1 MSCKAAVV
9 IGTRP
14 EAIKLAPLI
23 LELEKH
29 DDFDCIT
36 VLTAQHREMSDD
48 VLRLFGIVP
57 THDLNLMQ
65 PGQSL
70 FGLTARLIT
79 SLRPVYEEER
89 PDVVIVQGDTTTTF
103 IASLAA
109 YYLRI
114 PVAHVEAGLRTADKH
129 NPFPEEINRRLT
141 SALADLHF
149 APTETSEKA
158 LLAEGVPAESIV
170 VTGNTVIDALL
181 HIVEK
186 APPSDYLPT
195 GLDPGQR
202 WILVTSHRR
211 ENWGAP
217 LESICHALRELC
229 ERYDDIEIIYP
240 VHPNPRVVEI
250 TSKLLAEVPNIHL
263 VAPLEYLSFVHLMNA
278 ANFIITDSGGIQEE
292 APSLGKPVLVIR
304 EKTERP
310 EAVEA
315 GTVRLVGT
323 SRERIVEEA
332 CELLDSEATYNEMS
346 RKHNPYGDGK
356 ACPRIA
362 DAILERWK
370 SGTLAGT
377 SG

>member
-9 IGTRP
+9 LGTRP
-14 EAIKLAPLI
+14 EAIKLAPVI
-23 LELEKH
+23 LELEKR

-36 VLTAQHREMSDD
+36 VLTAQHREMSDS
-48 VLRLFGIVP
+48 VLRLFGITP
-57 THDLNLMQ
+57 THDLDLMQ

-70 FGLTARLIT
+70 FDLSARLIAG
-79 SLRPVYEEER
+79 LRPVYEEER

-103 IASLAA
+103 IAALAA

-141 SALADLHF
+141 SNLADLHF
-149 APTETSEKA
+149 APTETAEKA

-181 HIVEK
+181 HIIEK
-186 APPSDYLPT
+186 DPPSDYLPT
-195 GLDPGQR
+195 GLDPNRR

-217 LESICHALRELC
+217 LESICHALRDLC
-229 ERYDDIEIIYP
+229 ECYDDIEIIYP
-240 VHPNPRVVEI
+240 VHPNPRVRET

-263 VAPLEYLSFVHLMNA
+263 IAPLEYLSFVHLMNA

-323 SRERIVEEA
+323 SRERIVEQA
-332 CELLDSEATYNEMS
+332 CELLDSEAAYNEMS
-346 RKHNPYGDGK
+346 RKHNPYGDGN

-377 SG
+377 KG

>member
-1 MSCKAAVV
+1 
-9 IGTRP
+9 
-14 EAIKLAPLI
+14 
-23 LELEKH
+23 
-29 DDFDCIT
+29 
-36 VLTAQHREMSDD
+36 
-48 VLRLFGIVP
+48 
-57 THDLNLMQ
+57 
-65 PGQSL
+65 
-70 FGLTARLIT
+70 LIT
-79 SLRPVYEEER
+79 GLRPVYEEER

-109 YYLRI
+109 YYLGI

-141 SALADLHF
+141 SNLADLHF

-158 LLAEGVPAESIV
+158 LLAERVPAESIV
-170 VTGNTVIDALL
+170 VKGNTVIDALL
-181 HIVEK
+181 HIIDK

-195 GLDPGQR
+195 GLDPDRR

-217 LESICHALRELC
+217 LESICYALRDLC

-240 VHPNPRVVEI
+240 VHPNPRVPE
-250 TSKLLAEVPNIHL
+250 TTAKLLAEVPNIHL

-304 EKTERP
+304 DKTERP

-323 SRERIVEEA
+323 SRERIVEQA

-377 SG
+377 NG

>member
-9 IGTRP
+9 LGTRP

-23 LELEKH
+23 LELEKR

-48 VLRLFGIVP
+48 VLRLFGIIP

-70 FGLTARLIT
+70 FDLSVRLIT
-79 SLRPVYEEER
+79 GLRPVYEEER

-114 PVAHVEAGLRTADKH
+114 PVVHVEAGLRTADKH

-141 SALADLHF
+141 SDLADLHF

-158 LLAEGVPAESIV
+158 LLAERVPAESIV

-186 APPSDYLPT
+186 APPSHYLPT
-195 GLDPGQR
+195 GLDPDRR

-217 LESICHALRELC
+217 LESICLALRDLC

-240 VHPNPRVVEI
+240 VHPNPRVLET

-278 ANFIITDSGGIQEE
+278 AYFIITDSGGIQEE

-304 EKTERP
+304 DKTERP

-323 SRERIVEEA
+323 SRERIVEQA
-332 CELLDSEATYNEMS
+332 TELLDSEATYNEMS
-346 RKHNPYGDGK
+346 RKHNPYGDGN

-370 SGTLAGT
+370 SGTLARTNG
-377 SG
+377 

>member
-9 IGTRP
+9 LGTRP
-14 EAIKLAPLI
+14 EAVKLAPLI
-23 LELEKH
+23 LELEKR

-48 VLRLFGIVP
+48 VLRLFGIIP

-70 FGLTARLIT
+70 FDLSARLIT
-79 SLRPVYEEER
+79 GLRPVYEEER

-141 SALADLHF
+141 SSLADLHF
-149 APTETSEKA
+149 APTETSKKA
-158 LLAEGVPAESIV
+158 LLLEHVPAESIV

-181 HIVEK
+181 HIIDK
-186 APPSDYLPT
+186 APPSDYLRA
-195 GLDPGQR
+195 GLDPDRR

-211 ENWGAP
+211 DNWGAP
-217 LESICHALRELC
+217 LESICHALRDLC

-240 VHPNPRVVEI
+240 VHPNPRVRET

-263 VAPLEYLSFVHLMNA
+263 IAPLEYLSFVHLMNA

-323 SRERIVEEA
+323 SRARIVEEA
-332 CELLDSEATYNEMS
+332 CELLDSEVAYNEMS
-346 RKHNPYGDGK
+346 RKHNPYGDGN

-377 SG
+377 NG

>member
-9 IGTRP
+9 LGTRP

-23 LELEKH
+23 LELRNRE
-29 DDFDCIT
+29 DFDCIT
-36 VLTAQHREMSDD
+36 VLTAQHRELSDE
-48 VLRLFGIVP
+48 VLRLFGITP
-57 THDLNLMQ
+57 TYDLDLMQ

-70 FGLTARLIT
+70 FDLSARLLT
-79 SLRPVYEEER
+79 GLRPVYEEER

-141 SALADLHF
+141 SNLADLHF
-149 APTETSEKA
+149 APTETAERA

-181 HIVEK
+181 HIIEK
-186 APPSDYLPT
+186 APPSDYLPA
-195 GLDPGQR
+195 GPDPNRR

-217 LESICHALRELC
+217 LESICLALRDLSEL
-229 ERYDDIEIIYP
+229 YDDIEIIYP
-240 VHPNPRVVEI
+240 VHPNPRVRET
-250 TSKLLAEVPNIHL
+250 TSKLLAEVPSIHL
-263 VAPLEYLSFVHLMNA
+263 IEPLEYLSFVHLMNA
-278 ANFIITDSGGIQEE
+278 ASFIVTDSGGIQEE

-310 EAVEA
+310 EAVDA
-315 GTVRLVGT
+315 GTVRLIGT
-323 SRERIVEEA
+323 SRERIVEQA
-332 CELLDSEATYNEMS
+332 CELLDSEASYDEMS
-346 RKHNPYGDGK
+346 RKHNPYGDGN

-362 DAILERWK
+362 DAILQRWR
-370 SGTLAGT
+370 SGNLAGT
-377 SG
+377 KG

>member
-23 LELEKH
+23 LELEKR

-48 VLRLFGIVP
+48 VLRLFGIIP
-57 THDLNLMQ
+57 THDLDLMQ

-70 FGLTARLIT
+70 FDLSARLIT
-79 SLRPVYEEER
+79 GLRPVYEEER

-109 YYLRI
+109 YYLGI

-141 SALADLHF
+141 SNLADLHF

-158 LLAEGVPAESIV
+158 LLAERVPAESIV

-181 HIVEK
+181 HIIDK

-195 GLDPGQR
+195 GLDPNRR

-217 LESICHALRELC
+217 LESICYALRDLC

-240 VHPNPRVVEI
+240 VHPNPRVLE
-250 TSKLLAEVPNIHL
+250 TTAKLLAEVPNIHL

-304 EKTERP
+304 DKTERP

-323 SRERIVEEA
+323 SRERIVEQA

-377 SG
+377 NG